1 MRRRSLFAAPLLIPA
16 LARANDLP
24 LVGVLSSNARTID
37 YFTDTFP
44 RQLARLGWEEG
55 KTYRLQLLSADGDV
69 ARLPALALDLLRH
82 QPRLIVGIGNEGVR
96 AAQSATQDL
105 PIVGLANDMVAGGLV
120 PSMARTRGNTTGV
133 SIMAHELDV
142 KRLELLHTAA
152 PRAHRI
158 ALLIDPTG
166 GARGIVAN
174 LEQAAKQLGLETVP
188 VRASTRNELP
198 GALQALS
205 NAGVEAIAVLASP
218 FFNAARNVI
227 IEHAVRT
234 KVPAVYQWP
243 EMAEDGGLIAYGP
256 RLSLCYLH
264 VAVLVNRIL
273 RGARPGDLPVEQPT
287 TFTLALNARTAK
299 AIDLQLPSDLLLR
312 ADLLSRPID
321 GATAMDDIR
330 GLPVR
335 RRVRA
340 ALAALSP
347 VDSRG

>member
-1 MRRRSLFAAPLLIPA
+1 MRRRSFFAAPLLLPA

-55 KTYRLQLLSADGDV
+55 KTYHLQLLSADGDV

-152 PRAHRI
+152 PRA
-158 ALLIDPTG
+158 TG
-166 GARGIVAN
+166 SHYSSIRPVEPGVLSLTWNKRRSSSDSRRCLSARR
-174 LEQAAKQLGLETVP
+174 LETNC
-188 VRASTRNELP
+188 RARCKP
-198 GALQALS
+198 Y
-205 NAGVEAIAVLASP
+205 
-218 FFNAARNVI
+218 R
-227 IEHAVRT
+227 
-234 KVPAVYQWP
+234 
-243 EMAEDGGLIAYGP
+243 M
-256 RLSLCYLH
+256 
-264 VAVLVNRIL
+264 
-273 RGARPGDLPVEQPT
+273 
-287 TFTLALNARTAK
+287 
-299 AIDLQLPSDLLLR
+299 
-312 ADLLSRPID
+312 
-321 GATAMDDIR
+321 R
-330 GLPVR
+330 GLRPSQFWR
-335 RRVRA
+335 PPSSMPHA
-340 ALAALSP
+340 T
-347 VDSRG
+347 